1 MLVAHYV
8 HHFINTNIQFYIQV
22 NAFQNATHPA
32 AACCCSST
40 NADLPGICT
49 PGVPVVVVPP
59 SIYLGVCGASGASM
73 PDCGVLGGP
82 S

>member
-1 MLVAHYV
+1 MGGHREL
-8 HHFINTNIQFYIQV
+8 
-22 NAFQNATHPA
+22 THPA

-40 NADLPGICT
+40 KADLPGILT
-49 PGVPVVVVPP
+49 PGVMLALTAAVLPP
-59 SIYLGVCGASGASM
+59 SMYLGVCGASGASM